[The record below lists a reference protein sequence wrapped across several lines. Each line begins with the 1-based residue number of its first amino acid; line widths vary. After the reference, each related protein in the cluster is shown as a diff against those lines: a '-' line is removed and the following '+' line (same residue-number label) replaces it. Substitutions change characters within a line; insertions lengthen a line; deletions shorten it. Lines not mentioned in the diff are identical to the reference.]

1 MTLRF
6 PYLLLSS
13 LVTAAAFLLDVG
25 APRTG
30 TQSMFT
36 ALKLLGLNPLH
47 TGYERESRI
56 PLCGYLFGNHSLDGA
71 LATLKNFDGGMD
83 EPTMLLYE
91 EIMAAIPE
99 AKFLLTISDPESW
112 YDSYVRLMSSMRA
125 VHAPGVELIA
135 EDSFL
140 FKCSAMRSWGCNFS
154 FPSEGKEECLENY
167 DKHNQRVQEVIPPE
181 RLLVYNWS
189 DGWAPLSHFLG
200 VPVPDKEF
208 PHVDEVLKHFED
220 LEMEMEEAE
229 SVQSSDWNASVFAG
243 SETSAA
249 ATKKNLAFG
258 LCTSGDWPV

>member
-1 MTLRF
+1 MSCHLSHTCLQMTLRF

-154 FPSEGKEECLENY
+154 FPSEGKEECLE
-167 DKHNQRVQEVIPPE
+167 K
-181 RLLVYNWS
+181 L
-189 DGWAPLSHFLG
+189 
-200 VPVPDKEF
+200 
-208 PHVDEVLKHFED
+208 
-220 LEMEMEEAE
+220 
-229 SVQSSDWNASVFAG
+229 
-243 SETSAA
+243 
-249 ATKKNLAFG
+249 
-258 LCTSGDWPV
+258 

>member
-1 MTLRF
+1 MSCHLSHTCLQMTLRF

-112 YDSYVRLMSSMRA
+112 YDSYVRLISSMRA
-125 VHAPGVELIA
+125 VHAPLLELLA

-140 FKCSAMRSWGCNFS
+140 YKCSAMRSWGCNFS

-208 PHVDEVLKHFED
+208 PHVDDILEHFED

-229 SVQSSDWNASVFAG
+229 SVQSSD
-243 SETSAA
+243 
-249 ATKKNLAFG
+249 
-258 LCTSGDWPV
+258 